1 VPVDCIY
8 EGERMLYIHPGDCT
22 DCGACERVCPVEA
35 IFCDDNVPEQWARF
49 TAENARLSGR
59 LGSASGAAKTGPLP
73 YDTDRVA
80 SYVAGR

>member
-1 VPVDCIY
+1 
-8 EGERMLYIHPGDCT
+8 MLYIHPSDCA
-22 DCGACERVCPVEA
+22 DCAACAACERVCPVEA

-59 LGSASGAAKTGPLP
+59 LGSPGAAKTGPLP

>member
-1 VPVDCIY
+1 
-8 EGERMLYIHPGDCT
+8 MLYIHPGDCT
-22 DCGACERVCPVEA
+22 DWGACERVCPVEA

-49 TAENARLSGR
+49 TAENATLSGR
-59 LGSASGAAKTGPLP
+59 LGSPSGAAKTGPLP

>member
-1 VPVDCIY
+1 
-8 EGERMLYIHPGDCT
+8 M
-22 DCGACERVCPVEA
+22 EA
-35 IFCDDNVPEQWARF
+35 IFCDDNVLEQWARF

-59 LGSASGAAKTGPLP
+59 LGSPSGAAKTGPLP

>member
-1 VPVDCIY
+1 
-8 EGERMLYIHPGDCT
+8 MLYIHPGDCA
-22 DCGACERVCPVEA
+22 DCADCEWVCPVEA

-59 LGSASGAAKTGPLP
+59 LGSPSGAAKTGPLP
-73 YDTDRVA
+73 SDTDRVA

>member
-1 VPVDCIY
+1 
-8 EGERMLYIHPGDCT
+8 MLCIHPG

-35 IFCDDNVPEQWARF
+35 IFYEEDVPGQWARF

-59 LGSASGAAKTGPLP
+59 LGSPGAAKTGPLL

-80 SYVAGR
+80 SYVVDR

>member
-1 VPVDCIY
+1 
-8 EGERMLYIHPGDCT
+8 MLYIHPSDCA
-22 DCGACERVCPVEA
+22 DCADCADCERVCPVEA

-59 LGSASGAAKTGPLP
+59 LGSPSGAAKTGPLP
-73 YDTDRVA
+73 DDTDRVA